1 MSTELPEYGLS
12 SPEIQQMRQQ
22 TTNVF
27 TGETTTYNPLYHLP
41 CWLSALKN
49 PPWKKKKK
57 HNPLTPDGNWAYSE
71 ETARQLVNLC
81 CLFHFWSD
89 WTVISLW
96 HTNLSPILWLVDY
109 QGTPGCT
116 SLPPSLLLSRDYHCH
131 WNFMSDVLIFVIYF
145 TDEQCLSVKLV
156 VGVASPVK
164 NARWMHL
171 LRSTSTT
178 KPSRL
183 SSYGGKRGFIVEKQ
197 CRVGV
202 ARKAVKSI
210 ITWPRSMLAFRT
222 DYHHCW
228 LIQQAKI
235 GVSFSNSCDLSGFSV
250 IISVIMLF
258 PVFIVNAIRTQEQWC
273 SCFRQLFLI

>member
-1 MSTELPEYGLS
+1 
-12 SPEIQQMRQQ
+12 
-22 TTNVF
+22 
-27 TGETTTYNPLYHLP
+27 
-41 CWLSALKN
+41 
-49 PPWKKKKK
+49 
-57 HNPLTPDGNWAYSE
+57 
-71 ETARQLVNLC
+71 
-81 CLFHFWSD
+81 
-89 WTVISLW
+89 
-96 HTNLSPILWLVDY
+96 
-109 QGTPGCT
+109 
-116 SLPPSLLLSRDYHCH
+116 
-131 WNFMSDVLIFVIYF
+131 MSDVLIFVIYF

-183 SSYGGKRGFIVEKQ
+183 SSYGGKRGLIVEKQ

-235 GVSFSNSCDLSGFSV
+235 GVSFSNSCDL
-250 IISVIMLF
+250 
-258 PVFIVNAIRTQEQWC
+258 NAFQ
-273 SCFRQLFLI
+273 S